1 MIFLIFCCTFF
12 YIVVASC
19 LLHNANVDACCG
31 VKCVAVYMV
40 RCPVDE
46 KLIAKFQGSWDQGT
60 SIYETV
66 PLMFCC
72 VYDQVSCGWEADCQ
86 VPGQLVTGNIHVR
99 ACSSNVLLCIWSG
112 APWMRSW
119 LPSSRAAGPREHPC
133 MRLCSTPTWKHSGRN
148 QAAWTLHCTVYIPCS
163 VHTV

>member
-1 MIFLIFCCTFF
+1 MIFFIFCCTFF

-60 SIYETV
+60 SMYETV

-86 VPGQLVTGNIHVR
+86 VPGQLGPGNIHVWDCAVR
-99 ACSSNVLLCIWSG
+99 PHENIQAGIRQLGLYTVQCTLYSIYTVQCTHCIVFIYHIKCW
-112 APWMRSW
+112 ALNR
-119 LPSSRAAGPREHPC
+119 
-133 MRLCSTPTWKHSGRN
+133 
-148 QAAWTLHCTVYIPCS
+148 
-163 VHTV
+163 